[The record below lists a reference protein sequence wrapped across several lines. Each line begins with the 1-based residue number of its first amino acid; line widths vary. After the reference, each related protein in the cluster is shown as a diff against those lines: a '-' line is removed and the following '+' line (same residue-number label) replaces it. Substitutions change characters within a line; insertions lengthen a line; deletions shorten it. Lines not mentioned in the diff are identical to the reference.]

1 MSCKIIIFII
11 LSFLTIFCHKYIDRY
26 KKNGGDM
33 LSDNWSFYTPKSG
46 KALIKDKELYLFSA
60 DKNKSVSIQQNI
72 PFFVNGSILKL
83 SADIKCA
90 RVVPG
95 KKSWNHARLLLVQND
110 GHKNRWDKPSVAAS
124 LTGSK
129 AWKRYSTVFI
139 VGHDTKS
146 MLVSAQLNRCTGSF
160 RLKNIRLFPV
170 IQTKIYTWIKKIIL
184 ISWAA
189 FAFFVIGSC
198 IYCSKENK
206 ESKENIA
213 YCGKET
219 AAYYRKKMLLF
230 RIMLA
235 LSFIAIIIGTTM
247 PGDMKVRILNEVQS
261 KISIFSWNLSKMGH
275 FCFFA
280 FFSLILSVLLSTR
293 QSGQVITVALNILL
307 IAGGTEL
314 AQSFIDG
321 RTPLF
326 MDFFVDS
333 AGGLTGILLC
343 NTYFNFIPNMKK
355 IWIKNTI
362 KPKRG

>member
-1 MSCKIIIFII
+1 M
-11 LSFLTIFCHKYIDRY
+11 CHKYINRY
-26 KKNGGDM
+26 EENGSDM
-33 LSDNWSFYTPKSG
+33 LSDNWNFYTPKSG
-46 KALIKDKELYLFSA
+46 KALIKDNELYLFSA

-72 PFFVNGSILKL
+72 PFFVKGSNLKL
-83 SADIKCA
+83 SADIQCSK
-90 RVVPG
+90 VVPG

-110 GHKNRWDKPSVAAS
+110 GHKNRWDRPSVVAS

-129 AWKRYSTVFI
+129 GWQRYSKVFTI
-139 VGHDTKS
+139 GHDIKK
-146 MLVSAQLNRCTGSF
+146 MRVSAQLSRCTGSF

-170 IQTKIYTWIKKIIL
+170 IQTGIYTWIKKSIL

-198 IYCSKENK
+198 IYCGKET
-206 ESKENIA
+206 IT

-219 AAYYRKKMLLF
+219 ITYCGKKTITL

-247 PGDMKVRILNEVQS
+247 PGDIKARVLNEVQS
-261 KISIFSWNLSKMGH
+261 QIYIFPWNLSKMGH
-275 FCFFA
+275 FCFFV
-280 FFSLILSVLLSTR
+280 FFGLVLSMLLGR
-293 QSGQVITVALNILL
+293 RQVIPVVLNILL

-333 AGGLTGILLC
+333 AGGLTGMLLC
-343 NTYFNFIPNMKK
+343 WSWAKIFYTVRRTTY
-355 IWIKNTI
+355 
-362 KPKRG
+362 